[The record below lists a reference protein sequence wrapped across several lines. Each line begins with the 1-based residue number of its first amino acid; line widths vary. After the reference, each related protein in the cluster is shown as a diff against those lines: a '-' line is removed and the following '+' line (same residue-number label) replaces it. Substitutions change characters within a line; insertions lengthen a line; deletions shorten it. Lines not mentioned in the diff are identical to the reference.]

1 MWFFAN
7 ISQFHSL
14 LQLFSIKQHYNNGY
28 SVSVIRKVQAGLLRT
43 QRLDLVRRSIR
54 GVTQN
59 FVPGHADF
67 RGNERV
73 DRLAD
78 LATIS
83 EGSPMDHTDI
93 TNNLGNSWR
102 AKDFKRS

>member
-1 MWFFAN
+1 M
-7 ISQFHSL
+7 
-14 LQLFSIKQHYNNGY
+14 
-28 SVSVIRKVQAGLLRT
+28 SVIRKVQAGLVHRQL
-43 QRLDLVRRSIR
+43 LDLVRRSTIR

-93 TNNLGNSWR
+93 TNNLGNS
-102 AKDFKRS
+102 